1 MFDYHLQK
9 LLQQNLILKSKSKYE
24 LSTVGQSIS
33 PYLEIEKQPIGAV
46 VLAIFKANKVVLIK
60 RDKHAFQGY
69 WAIPGGKIN
78 FGETAEQA
86 AERICLNETGLH
98 PLSGKYLA
106 TVQELVRESNSIK
119 HHFIMLLYRVKAEGT
134 LCNGKL
140 FNLNKL
146 PKKIVP
152 SDAHMLKLAKP
163 KLATSII
170 RDNNNRLKQELFD

>member
-1 MFDYHLQK
+1 LFDYHLQK

-33 PYLEIEKQPIGAV
+33 PYLDIEKHPIGAI
-46 VLAIFKANKVVLIK
+46 VLAIFKDSKVVLIK
-60 RDKHAFQGY
+60 REKHAFQGY

-146 PKKIVP
+146 PRKIVP